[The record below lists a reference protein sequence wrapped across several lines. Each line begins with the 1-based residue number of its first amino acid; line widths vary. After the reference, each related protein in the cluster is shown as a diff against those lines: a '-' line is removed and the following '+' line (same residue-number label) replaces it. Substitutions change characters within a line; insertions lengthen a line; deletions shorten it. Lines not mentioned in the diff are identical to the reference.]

1 LIVDEAAHI
10 RDFEEIWTG
19 LYPTLSE
26 GGNAVILST
35 PNGVGG
41 QYYKIWTEGENAG
54 STLNDIEEA
63 EDSDDPVTDDARFN
77 CIRLPWYVHPE
88 HDQVWFDKET
98 RNLSKRKVSQE
109 YLCDFISSGDT
120 FLQPDD
126 LDYLRD
132 TIEQPLR
139 REGPQQSVWVW
150 DDPVPNRKYVIS
162 ADVSRGD
169 GNDYSTF
176 HVIDYDSCE
185 VVAEYMGKTPP
196 DKLADILIEYG
207 KKYNTAVICAEKN
220 TFGYFTN
227 VRLRDLEYPRL
238 FYPSMTGNIFEK
250 VDRPAD
256 QVPGFDTQTKSRQQ
270 ILAKLEEMVR
280 NRVVKTGSQ
289 RLYNQL
295 QAFIWSGSRAQAS
308 KDSHDDLVI
317 SVAIGLWLC
326 SGMGASTE
334 DGNAIAM
341 AMLRATKLSRRD
353 SNELPG
359 ELNVA
364 RPPAGAMLT
373 GNNPYN
379 VMKARD
385 ASTDRSAYAYVRD
398 LRWLLK

>member
-196 DKLADILIEYG
+196 DKLADILIEY
-207 KKYNTAVICAEKN
+207 V
-220 TFGYFTN
+220 
-227 VRLRDLEYPRL
+227 
-238 FYPSMTGNIFEK
+238 
-250 VDRPAD
+250 
-256 QVPGFDTQTKSRQQ
+256 
-270 ILAKLEEMVR
+270 
-280 NRVVKTGSQ
+280 
-289 RLYNQL
+289 
-295 QAFIWSGSRAQAS
+295 
-308 KDSHDDLVI
+308 
-317 SVAIGLWLC
+317 
-326 SGMGASTE
+326 
-334 DGNAIAM
+334 
-341 AMLRATKLSRRD
+341 
-353 SNELPG
+353 
-359 ELNVA
+359 
-364 RPPAGAMLT
+364 
-373 GNNPYN
+373 
-379 VMKARD
+379 
-385 ASTDRSAYAYVRD
+385 
-398 LRWLLK
+398 